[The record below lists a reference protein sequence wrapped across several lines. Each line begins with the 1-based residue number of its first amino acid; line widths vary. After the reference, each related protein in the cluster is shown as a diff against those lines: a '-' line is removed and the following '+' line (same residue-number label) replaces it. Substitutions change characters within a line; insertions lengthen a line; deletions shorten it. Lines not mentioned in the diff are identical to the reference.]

1 MVTVKI
7 NDNLV
12 RLINGQECW
21 GEDAFLFSKIEIYM
35 ADFDPFKD
43 DHVATINLPEPA
55 PVQNLYEFESDV
67 ILHVEAVVAN
77 RSSDGETLFLTVKE
91 I

>member
-21 GEDAFLFSKIEIYM
+21 GGDTFLFSKIEIHM
-35 ADFDPFKD
+35 ADFDPFND

-55 PVQNLYEFESDV
+55 PVKNLYEFESDV
-67 ILHVEAVVAN
+67 ILHAEAVIAN
-77 RSSDGETLFLTVKE
+77 RGTDGETLFLTVKE
-91 I
+91 F

>member
-1 MVTVKI
+1 MVTVNI

-12 RLINGQECW
+12 RLINGEECW
-21 GEDAFLFSKIEIYM
+21 GEDTFLFSKIEIHM
-35 ADFDPFKD
+35 ADFDAFND
-43 DHVATINLPEPA
+43 DHVATITLPEPA

-77 RSSDGETLFLTVKE
+77 RGSDGETLFLTVQE